1 MPANWQLDD
10 DSRRFQEEVDALVR
24 RWARGVKAG
33 RKRTELR
40 RLKTHPPEPLSWAPV
55 ENWSSQSRRTESD
68 PRCEAPSVAEA
79 SPEGEPERRSAARSG
94 AGGSSI
100 DRRRGKWARRSRCA
114 ALGAVARPI
123 GQAIS
128 ARSPCGRAPRSLSRR
143 R

>member
-1 MPANWQLDD
+1 MANGTRTVAGRRLD
-10 DSRRFQEEVDALVR
+10 RRRERA
-24 RWARGVKAG
+24 ATVKAG

-94 AGGSSI
+94 GSTV
-100 DRRRGKWARRSRCA
+100 A
-114 ALGAVARPI
+114 AANGRVGAVVRPW
-123 GQAIS
+123 
-128 ARSPCGRAPRSLSRR
+128 
-143 R
+143 